1 MDKSP
6 LSSSRPYIIRALY
19 EWVVDNNCTPYLLV
33 DAERV
38 GVQVPR
44 QFVKD
49 GQIVLNIS
57 PTAVMNLQLKN
68 DCVFFDARFSGV
80 SMQVNV
86 PMPAI
91 LGIYARENGQ
101 GMMFDPNEQ
110 GFESE
115 SPEIDPPDND
125 PKSTP
130 PRGNKKT
137 KAERPSLKIVK

>member
-19 EWVVDNNCTPYLLV
+19 EWIVDNNCTPYLLV
-33 DAERV
+33 DAERT

-80 SMQVNV
+80 PMQVNV

-110 GFESE
+110 GFEVE
-115 SPEIDPPDND
+115 SPEVDPEP
-125 PKSTP
+125 TP
-130 PRGNKKT
+130 PRGNKKAKT
-137 KAERPSLKIVK
+137 DRPSLKIVK